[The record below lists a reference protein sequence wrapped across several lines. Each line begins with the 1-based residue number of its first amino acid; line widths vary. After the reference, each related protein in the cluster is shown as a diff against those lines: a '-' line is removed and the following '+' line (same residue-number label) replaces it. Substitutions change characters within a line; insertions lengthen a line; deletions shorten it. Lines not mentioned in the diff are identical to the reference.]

1 MGTLKSHALP
11 EMAAEGM
18 KGTKDTRGTK
28 STKGTPVAGTRAR
41 PLRKRW
47 PLAAWIALIPM
58 MLTVVFAY
66 LGTMLW
72 TARVSLSNSR
82 TFPSS
87 DFAGFTQ
94 YARLFHNDRWLVS
107 LQHIAIY
114 GVCFIVACLVI
125 GTLLAIFIDQRV
137 MAEGVLRTVF
147 LYPYAMSFVAT
158 GLVWQWMLNPELGAQ
173 SLLHKLG
180 FAHARFDWIV
190 DQDWVIY
197 TIVIAT
203 VWQASG
209 LVMAVM
215 LAGLRGIDDELWKA
229 ARIDGIP
236 RWRVY
241 VSIVIPMLGPSI
253 STAFV
258 LLFVAVVKLFDAVV
272 AMTQGGPGT
281 ASEVPAK
288 FIMDYLFGRANIG
301 LASAASIVLLATVLA
316 ILAPFLYARSR
327 ASSRKE
333 V

>member
-11 EMAAEGM
+11 EMA
-18 KGTKDTRGTK
+18 
-28 STKGTPVAGTRAR
+28 TKGSEGSKATKASPVARTRVR
-41 PLRKRW
+41 PLRRRW
-47 PLAAWIALIPM
+47 QLAAWIALIPM

-158 GLVWQWMLNPELGAQ
+158 GLVWQWILNPELGAQ

-180 FAHARFDWIV
+180 FSYARFDWIV

-229 ARIDGIP
+229 ARVDGIP

-327 ASSRKE
+327 AALRKE
-333 V
+333 L

>member
-1 MGTLKSHALP
+1 
-11 EMAAEGM
+11 MAKKRQSVSFAAY
-18 KGTKDTRGTK
+18 
-28 STKGTPVAGTRAR
+28 VAM
-41 PLRKRW
+41 
-47 PLAAWIALIPM
+47 IPM
-58 MLTVVFAY
+58 ALTVLLAY

-72 TARVSLSNSR
+72 TARVSVSSSR

-87 DFAGFTQ
+87 DFVGASQ
-94 YARLFHNDRWLVS
+94 YIRLFNNERWLLS
-107 LQHIAIY
+107 LQNVAVY
-114 GVCFIVACLVI
+114 GVLFIAACLVI
-125 GTLLAIFIDQRV
+125 GFLLAVFIDQKV
-137 MAEGVLRTVF
+137 MAEGALRTIF

-158 GLVWQWMLNPELGAQ
+158 GLIWQWILNPELGIQ
-173 SLLHKLG
+173 EVLHKMG
-180 FAHARFDWIV
+180 FAGASFDWIV
-190 DQDWVIY
+190 DQDMAIY

-209 LVMAVM
+209 LVMALM
-215 LAGLRGIDDELWKA
+215 LSGLRGVDEELWKA

-241 VSIVIPMLGPSI
+241 VSIVLPMLGPSV

-258 LLFVAVVKLFDAVV
+258 LLFVMVVKVFDAVV

-316 ILAPFLYARSR
+316 IVAPLYYVRNRR
-327 ASSRKE
+327 AAKGA
-333 V
+333 

>member
-1 MGTLKSHALP
+1 MRTLKSHALP
-11 EMAAEGM
+11 DMSAKPRPMA
-18 KGTKDTRGTK
+18 KTRG
-28 STKGTPVAGTRAR
+28 R

-47 PLAAWIALIPM
+47 SLAVWIALIPM
-58 MLTVVFAY
+58 MLTVIFAY

-82 TFPSS
+82 TFPSN
-87 DFAGFTQ
+87 DFVGLTQ
-94 YARLFHNDRWLVS
+94 YVRLFHNYRWLLS
-107 LQHIAIY
+107 LQNIVIY
-114 GVCFIVACLVI
+114 GACFIAACLVI
-125 GTLLAIFIDQRV
+125 GMLLAIFIDQRV

-158 GLVWQWMLNPELGAQ
+158 GLVWQWILNPQLGAQ
-173 SLLHKLG
+173 SLLHKIG
-180 FAHARFDWIV
+180 FVHARFDWIV

-241 VSIVIPMLGPSI
+241 ASIVIPMLGPSI
-253 STAFV
+253 STAFI

-301 LASAASIVLLATVLA
+301 LASAASIVLLGTVLA

-327 ASSRKE
+327 AASRKE